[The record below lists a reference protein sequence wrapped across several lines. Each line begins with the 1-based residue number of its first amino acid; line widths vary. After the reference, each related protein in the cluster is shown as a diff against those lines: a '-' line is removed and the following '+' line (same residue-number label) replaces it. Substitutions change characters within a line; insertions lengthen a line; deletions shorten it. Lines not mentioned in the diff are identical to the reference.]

1 MPSKLSV
8 FVLHIYAAFSLNV
21 PFLAYG
27 SPAPCLPT
35 LLLEPRLI
43 STGYF
48 RLQQKTRPLR

>member
-8 FVLHIYAAFSLNV
+8 FVLHIYAASSLNV

-35 LLLEPRLI
+35 LLLDAAIDLDGVFPA
-43 STGYF
+43 
-48 RLQQKTRPLR
+48 